1 MRVRHYD
8 PQLKG
13 SARRLRKNQ
22 TEAEKL
28 LWSKIRKRQLMGLKF
43 QRQFELGTY
52 IVDFVCRDLKV
63 IVELDGGQHNEQET
77 RLYDQQRTLYLESL
91 GFKILRFWN
100 NDVMEN
106 IDGVLESIVSYV
118 NSHPSLLSEREGVKK
133 ETTL

>member
-52 IVDFVCRDLKV
+52 IVDFVCRDLK
-63 IVELDGGQHNEQET
+63 IILELDGGQHNLNQE
-77 RLYDQQRTLYLESL
+77 YDQKRTEYLERL
-91 GFKILRFWN
+91 GYKVLRYWN

-106 IDGVLESIVSYV
+106 IDGILEDIVSQTH
-118 NSHPSLLSEREGVKK
+118 SHPSLLSEREGVK
-133 ETTL
+133 ENR